1 MFFSSKIPPVGLA
14 GGSGKG
20 PVEDPAVLG
29 GRDRSDSLYP
39 RRLRRISIIFN
50 PYFLA
55 NLWSAPSWQ
64 NRLIV
69 CQISMIVKI
78 GDDCG
83 STLLCKDLLRI
94 EKVSRL
100 GFSEFRNRQRGN
112 SISDWER

>member
-1 MFFSSKIPPVGLA
+1 MRA
-14 GGSGKG
+14 GHVLVVASIRDGSNTR
-20 PVEDPAVLG
+20 A
-29 GRDRSDSLYP
+29 SF
-39 RRLRRISIIFN
+39 IIYNSYIIRVSFCGH
-50 PYFLA
+50 P
-55 NLWSAPSWQ
+55 PSWQ